1 MTEETTTAREG
12 ILKRLFEKIPED
24 ERSKVLAALQAKRG
38 QMPDRVTSKNAS
50 GAEIMAKFQLWNPL
64 KASIAGALGKKIDE
78 LPLPVES
85 FFGFL
90 MNTSRTEIDEL
101 LREPEGEA

>member
-1 MTEETTTAREG
+1 
-12 ILKRLFEKIPED
+12 
-24 ERSKVLAALQAKRG
+24 
-38 QMPDRVTSKNAS
+38 
-50 GAEIMAKFQLWNPL
+50 MAKFQLWNPL